1 MRKYNRLIAVSV
13 VIYLLAALAVGYGTR
28 LNRGGQGKAYKVEIN
43 RLYNSLSQG
52 IPADKLDLRAC
63 KYVQRVHFLPASA
76 LYQEETALEFYRE
89 GNELRIE
96 IRPLF
101 KEGQLDGILRF
112 DYREEEPDLDMGV
125 LITQGCLGVMEL
137 LILAVLFY
145 LKRQLIRPFQ
155 QLSRLP
161 YELAQGHLKGIVRQ
175 DRSKYFG
182 QFLWGIGQLK
192 DQLDV
197 TKKRELELEKEKK
210 ILLLSLS
217 HDIKT
222 PLNTIKLY
230 GKALEE
236 ELYREEEKKKHAAC
250 QISEKAEEIERYV
263 DEIMHNSRED
273 ILDIQVKEGEFY
285 LDDLIKR
292 VLESYREKCS
302 MRMVCLEVGCYEN
315 RLLAGD
321 IDHAMEVFENLF
333 ENAFKY
339 GDGKKI
345 VVTFYEED
353 YRQLIRVF
361 NTGIP
366 VSDNE
371 FNHMFESFFRAGN
384 SKGKQ
389 GHGLGLYI
397 CREIMRKMGGE
408 IFAEKEENGMAFVLV
423 MK

>member
-1 MRKYNRLIAVSV
+1 M
-13 VIYLLAALAVGYGTR
+13 AVGYGTR

-210 ILLLSLS
+210 ILFCPY
-217 HDIKT
+217 H
-222 PLNTIKLY
+222 TI
-230 GKALEE
+230 
-236 ELYREEEKKKHAAC
+236 
-250 QISEKAEEIERYV
+250 
-263 DEIMHNSRED
+263 
-273 ILDIQVKEGEFY
+273 
-285 LDDLIKR
+285 
-292 VLESYREKCS
+292 
-302 MRMVCLEVGCYEN
+302 
-315 RLLAGD
+315 
-321 IDHAMEVFENLF
+321 
-333 ENAFKY
+333 
-339 GDGKKI
+339 
-345 VVTFYEED
+345 
-353 YRQLIRVF
+353 
-361 NTGIP
+361 
-366 VSDNE
+366 
-371 FNHMFESFFRAGN
+371 
-384 SKGKQ
+384 
-389 GHGLGLYI
+389 
-397 CREIMRKMGGE
+397 
-408 IFAEKEENGMAFVLV
+408 
-423 MK
+423 